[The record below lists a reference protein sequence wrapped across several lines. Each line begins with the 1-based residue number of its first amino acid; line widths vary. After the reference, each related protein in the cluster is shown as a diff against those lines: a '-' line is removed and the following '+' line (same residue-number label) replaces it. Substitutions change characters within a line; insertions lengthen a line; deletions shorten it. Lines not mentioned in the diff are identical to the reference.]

1 MLENSFQW
9 FVVAVDSNLRFA
21 KQQLIKFA
29 EGVDN
34 GQCFFLNLSITLFSC
49 SEGTGAKRDRLPVDF
64 SCPVGGFCR
73 LEKCCTKTIFR
84 RVNLQNHGGIYV
96 KVT

>member
-1 MLENSFQW
+1 MI
-9 FVVAVDSNLRFA
+9 AVDSNLRFA

-34 GQCFFLNLSITLFSC
+34 AKCFFLNLRRTLLSC
-49 SEGTGAKRDRLPVDF
+49 TVGTRAKRNRLPVDF
-64 SCPVGGFCR
+64 SCPAGGFYR
-73 LEKCCTKTIFR
+73 LEKGCTKTIFR
-84 RVNLQNHGGIYV
+84 RVDLQDHGGIYV